1 MDPQIP
7 YIQIEPENSE
17 KLVKVS
23 NFLINGGW
31 NVQLIQNYFN
41 IIDVSCILQIPLS
54 RIARRD

>member
-1 MDPQIP
+1 MP